1 MSRCLLGR
9 PSVRRLCLVAA
20 LVLATATACG
30 GSSQPSGAHVPSLSQ
45 GDQEMVSFT
54 RCMRGH
60 GIHMRDPYRRPGNSG
75 LTLDLPTA
83 TPAVRP
89 ALRACDHLI
98 ARVNAEKEAGAVARA
113 ASDLPALIRYARCM
127 RAHDIAMPDPGPS
140 GALDLGR
147 VPGITATYSRRSPQF
162 RTADSACRH
171 LLPASV
177 HDDGTGP

>member
-1 MSRCLLGR
+1 VSRCALGR
-9 PSVRRLCLVAA
+9 SSVSRLFVVAV
-20 LVLATATACG
+20 LVLATVTACG
-30 GSSQPSGAHVPSLSQ
+30 GSSHPSGVPASSLSQ

-54 RCMRGH
+54 RCMRIH
-60 GIHMRDPYRRPGNSG
+60 GIHMRDPYRRPGNTG

-89 ALRACDHLI
+89 ALNACNHLL
-98 ARVNAEKEAGAVARA
+98 AQVNAEKAAGAAARA
-113 ASDLPALIRYARCM
+113 ASDLPSLIRYARCM
-127 RAHDIAMPDPGPS
+127 RAHDIAMPDPGPN

-147 VPGITATYSRRSPQF
+147 VPGITASYGRHSTQF
-162 RTADSACRH
+162 RTADGACRH